1 MLSRLSR
8 RSSSP
13 QPIYD
18 SFEPMPNSRR
28 TNESTKTVHRLSQ
41 LVRKSRT
48 LLSFIWLKDTNNQG
62 QNSCPQSVNER
73 INRQRSSS
81 VLDLMQPR
89 PSLPTDRISRPYR
102 PGSYP
107 FSRNS
112 QQSPHSH
119 SHLHSHS
126 YPHGRQI
133 SRSEVTVCS
142 RPSRPTS
149 QHPPRFASVVRRKAP
164 RYSTIARPTHSTVF
178 LSSEMD
184 NGESLA
190 VVNFGGMTALDS
202 PPPYSQ
208 FDLGTPRTGYVE

>member
-1 MLSRLSR
+1 MSSRLSR
-8 RSSSP
+8 RSSSH

-18 SFEPMPNSRR
+18 SFERMPNSRR
-28 TNESTKTVHRLSQ
+28 TKTVHRLSQ
-41 LVRKSRT
+41 LVHKSRT
-48 LLSFIWLKDTNNQG
+48 LLSFIWLKDINNQG
-62 QNSCPQSVNER
+62 QTSCPQLVNER
-73 INRQRSSS
+73 NNRQRSSS
-81 VLDLMQPR
+81 VLDFMQPR

-102 PGSYP
+102 PGSCP

-112 QQSPHSH
+112 QQSLHSH
-119 SHLHSHS
+119 SHLRSHLHSHS
-126 YPHGRQI
+126 HPHGRQI

-142 RPSRPTS
+142 TPTRPPS

-164 RYSTIARPTHSTVF
+164 RYSTIARPTHSTVL

-190 VVNFGGMTALDS
+190 VVNFNGMTGLDS

-208 FDLGTPRTGYVE
+208 FDLGLPRTGYVE